1 LQQAGLLSLL
11 ALREERKVRT
21 PQGSIAGNTRH
32 SFRRIGQVQQKVCT
46 GNAVV
51 KPGKLYTVQRQVNLC
66 LRTARSKQKGRR
78 FEFMSNCEPR

>member
-1 LQQAGLLSLL
+1 MPRRPSHRLNLYLL
-11 ALREERKVRT
+11 RRKVRT
-21 PQGSIAGNTRH
+21 PEGSIPAN
-32 SFRRIGQVQQKVCT
+32 SRRYIDVLGLVQQKVCT